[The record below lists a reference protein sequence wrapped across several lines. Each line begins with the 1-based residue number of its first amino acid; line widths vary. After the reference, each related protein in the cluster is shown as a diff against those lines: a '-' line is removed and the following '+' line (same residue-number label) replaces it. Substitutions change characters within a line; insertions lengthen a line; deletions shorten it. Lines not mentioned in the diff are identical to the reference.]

1 MNRETALKWLYGQ
14 LRRKRI
20 ALGQAEKKPNVDAV
34 EVESLQS
41 AIDVIEW
48 LIGVVLERSSEE

>member
-1 MNRETALKWLYGQ
+1 MNRETALKWLYGE

-20 ALGQAEKKPNVDAV
+20 ALGKSEKKPNVDPG
-34 EVESLQS
+34 ELESLKS
-41 AIDVIEW
+41 TIEVIEW

>member
-1 MNRETALKWLYGQ
+1 MNREKALKWLYGQ
-14 LRRKRI
+14 LRKKRI

-34 EVESLQS
+34 EVENLQS

-48 LIGVVLERSSEE
+48 LIGAVLERNSEE

>member
-20 ALGQAEKKPNVDAV
+20 AVGRAEKKPNVDAV

>member
-1 MNRETALKWLYGQ
+1 MNRDTALKWLYGL
-14 LRRKRI
+14 LRKKRI

-34 EVESLQS
+34 EAENLQS

-48 LIGVVLERSSEE
+48 LIGVVLERSSGE

>member
-14 LRRKRI
+14 LRQKRI
-20 ALGQAEKKPNVDAV
+20 ALGQAEKKPNVDGV
-34 EVESLQS
+34 EVENLQS

-48 LIGVVLERSSEE
+48 LIGVVLERSSGE

>member
-20 ALGQAEKKPNVDAV
+20 AVGLAEKKPNVDAV

>member
-1 MNRETALKWLYGQ
+1 MNRDTALKWLYGQ

-20 ALGQAEKKPNVDAV
+20 AVGQAEKKPNVDAV
-34 EVESLQS
+34 EVECLQS

>member
-14 LRRKRI
+14 LRKKRI
-20 ALGQAEKKPNVDAV
+20 AVGWAEKKPNVDAV
-34 EVESLQS
+34 EVENLQS

-48 LIGVVLERSSEE
+48 LIGVVLERSSGE

>member
-20 ALGQAEKKPNVDAV
+20 ALGQAEGKPNVDAV
-34 EVESLQS
+34 EVENLQS

>member
-1 MNRETALKWLYGQ
+1 MNREKALKWLYGQ

-20 ALGQAEKKPNVDAV
+20 AVGRAEKKPNVDAV
-34 EVESLQS
+34 EVENLQS

-48 LIGVVLERSSEE
+48 LIGVVLERNSEE

>member
-14 LRRKRI
+14 LRKRRI

-34 EVESLQS
+34 EVENLQS

>member
-1 MNRETALKWLYGQ
+1 MNRDTALKWLYGQ

-20 ALGQAEKKPNVDAV
+20 ALGQAEKKPNADAV
-34 EVESLQS
+34 EVENLQS

>member
-20 ALGQAEKKPNVDAV
+20 AVGQAEKKPNVDAA
-34 EVESLQS
+34 EIGNLQS